1 MKDLITKCIEGDR
14 LAQKALYLEHCED
27 LMQLAW
33 RYTKDVDYARDI
45 VQDTFVRV
53 FHALEGFDE
62 NKASLKTW
70 MRKICVHEAI
80 GFLRKYKK
88 LDWSHEITD
97 TLLNTITLHDGH
109 FTSEE
114 AIMQKIES
122 LPEEHK
128 TILMMYYFDELSHK
142 EIASLLNIKEASSRS
157 RLSRAKDVLKI
168 RWKAAFI
175 F

>member
-1 MKDLITKCIEGDR
+1 
-14 LAQKALYLEHCED
+14 
-27 LMQLAW
+27 
-33 RYTKDVDYARDI
+33 
-45 VQDTFVRV
+45 
-53 FHALEGFDE
+53 
-62 NKASLKTW
+62 
-70 MRKICVHEAI
+70 MRKICIHEAI

-97 TLLNTITLHDGH
+97 TILNTISLDDNHYTHD
-109 FTSEE
+109 E
-114 AIMQKIES
+114 AILQKIES

-128 TILMMYYFDELSHK
+128 TILMMYYFDDLSHK
-142 EIASLLNIKEASSRS
+142 EIASMLNIKEASSRS